1 MTGEQVIE
9 ELKDELA
16 GYGLRHLFDNV
27 DPNRAETLPVVCE
40 QSREECLVCHSLA
53 HTGRIAIPQ
62 THLGKGNYSY
72 ICLDRNTCR
81 KRVFGIQ
88 AEKNTEAGRKLD
100 NLAKHVNLAK
110 ISSD

>member
-9 ELKDELA
+9 ELKDELT
-16 GYGLRHLFDNV
+16 GYGLRHLLNGV
-27 DPNRAETLPVVCE
+27 DPNRAETLPVVVGL
-40 QSREECLVCHSLA
+40 SRNECVVCHSLA

-72 ICLDRNTCR
+72 ICLDRKTCR
-81 KRVFGIQ
+81 HRVIGIQ
-88 AEKNTEAGRKLD
+88 AEKNNEAGRKLD
-100 NLAKHVNLAK
+100 NLAKYVNLAK